1 MLNDGPWARKRGLMR
16 IGPNSPLTS
25 WFNRITDRDAQNRD
39 DQSHSNQGKERD
51 SDAKKDERE
60 EVDFD
65 VKADIEK
72 IEKALEWFAK
82 DSQARKNGLTAD
94 KDGKG
99 PGLRVIL
106 KDAAGAV
113 IRRLTPGEFLKL
125 QEAQANPTIETV
137 RMSGKI
143 LDRKY

>member
-1 MLNDGPWARKRGLMR
+1 MR

-25 WFNRITDRDAQNRD
+25 WFSRIADRDSQNRD
-39 DQSHSNQGKERD
+39 ENAHSNQGKERD
-51 SDAKKDERE
+51 PNSKKDEQE
-60 EVDFD
+60 ELDFD
-65 VKADIEK
+65 FKNDIDK

-82 DSQARKNGLTAD
+82 DTQARANGLIAE

-106 KDAAGAV
+106 KDAGGAI
-113 IRRLTPGEFLKL
+113 IRCLTPGEFLKL
-125 QEAQANPTIETV
+125 QESQTNPTLETV

>member
-1 MLNDGPWARKRGLMR
+1 MR

-25 WFNRITDRDAQNRD
+25 WFNRIADRDSQNRD
-39 DQSHSNQGKERD
+39 ENAHSNQGKERD
-51 SDAKKDERE
+51 PNSKKEDQE
-60 EVDFD
+60 EIGFDF
-65 VKADIEK
+65 KADIEK

-82 DSQARKNGLTAD
+82 DAQAQANGLTAD
-94 KDGKG
+94 KDGRG

-106 KDAAGAV
+106 KDSGGKV
-113 IRRLTPGEFLKL
+113 IRSLTPGEFLKL
-125 QEAQANPTIETV
+125 QESQTNPTVETV